1 MSGVSL
7 LSAPARNGRLVISND
22 AIVPLPADGGIHK
35 AGNTAPPS
43 DECTP
48 TPGPRISIQPLG
60 LGHLEAPWQT
70 DWPIKTKNENGCDG

>member
-22 AIVPLPADGGIHK
+22 AIVPLPADGGILK

-48 TPGPRISIQPLG
+48 TPRPGISIQPLG

-70 DWPIKTKNENGCDG
+70 DWPIKIKKKQGCDG